1 MPLSGMAAKIP
12 WKSLSKQDTLSSLR
26 GAFSSFSSLQEALS
40 TKRGMFIAG
49 VSLVVVVGL
58 LWRVGDFFNG
68 TEETPKAP
76 VTIGAPPPPAAP
88 APTATAPAPT
98 TAAPAPPTATPPAAQ
113 PAEPVAQPQT
123 PETATAPDQQ
133 VEQTGETEHPDQ
145 GTILVSKRPVEVMSA
160 PSATASAMYGFPA
173 GRPFRVIGR
182 EGSFTH
188 IQDVE
193 SGAKGWIDEAALA
206 LPPRGPGGAS
216 APSQAPATGTRV
228 TGSADPKP
236 KATKRDGQWITGSEP
251 AAEPAQTRKRPGL
264 FGGGG
269 PFRGLF
275 GGGN

>member
-1 MPLSGMAAKIP
+1 MGAKIP

-40 TKRGMFIAG
+40 TKRGMFIAAAG
-49 VSLVVVVGL
+49 LVVVVGL
-58 LWRVGDFFNG
+58 LWRVGDFFGG

-76 VTIGAPPPPAAP
+76 VTTAAPPPAAP

-98 TAAPAPPTATPPAAQ
+98 APAPTTATPASPTAPPPAAQ
-113 PAEPVAQPQT
+113 PATPGAQPA
-123 PETATAPDQQ
+123 PETATAPDQP
-133 VEQTGETEHPDQ
+133 VEQAGETEHPDQ
-145 GTILVSKRPVEVMSA
+145 GTILVSKLPVEVLSA

-193 SGAKGWIDEAALA
+193 SGARGWIDEAALA
-206 LPPRGPGGAS
+206 LPPRGPGDRA
-216 APSQAPATGTRV
+216 APSQGAPATGTRV
-228 TGSADPKP
+228 TGSGDPKP
-236 KATKRDGQWITGSEP
+236 KATKRDSQWITGSEP
-251 AAEPAQTRKRPGL
+251 AAEPAPARKRPGL